1 MTDGGSIVSAEGR
14 MARLEAPEIE
24 RELLLQTLD
33 ALDTGLLALDE
44 DRRIV
49 ALNQTLAKGW
59 GIDRDEAAGKALGE
73 VFKPEAE
80 RWYLPERGQKSEPG
94 RSTREIRGTIADRE
108 VLMRYSSTPLGDGGA
123 LLIRVEDLVD
133 ADTEEEVFR
142 NTERLISLGELS
154 ARVAHEIR
162 NPLTG
167 VRTTVQFVASKLRGG
182 DSRRDDLQD
191 VLKELD
197 RIEQIITDLLLFARP
212 QAARPASTDLREIVE
227 KVLDNLARRL
237 KDASV
242 EVERDLE
249 TDQPLPDVMVDPDM
263 AQQVV
268 LNLVINAIQAMPE
281 GGTLRASIGL
291 RRTRY
296 KKAYVDVSITDSGP
310 GIPDDVKEKIFDP
323 FFTTRSMGTGLGL
336 SISLQIA
343 REHGGNLTARNLTQ
357 GATFRFSLPAIP
369 PESEEEPKRDE
380 PARETSSKEAPTK
393 EPVKEEKD

>member
-1 MTDGGSIVSAEGR
+1 MPRV
-14 MARLEAPEIE
+14 EAPEIE
-24 RELLLQTLD
+24 RTLLVRVLD

-44 DRRIV
+44 ERCVTAI
-49 ALNQTLAKGW
+49 NETLARGW
-59 GIDRDEAAGKALGE
+59 GVDRTDVIGLPIGE
-73 VFKPEAE
+73 VFESETE
-80 RWYLPERGQKSEPG
+80 RWYLPERGSRGEAG
-94 RSTREIRGTIADRE
+94 RATREVRGTVAERE
-108 VLMRYSSTPLGDGGA
+108 VLMRYSASGLGDSGA
-123 LLIRVEDLVD
+123 VLIRVEDLVD

-212 QAARPASTDLREIVE
+212 QAGRPVPTDLREVVE
-227 KVLDNLARRL
+227 KALDNLARRL
-237 KDASV
+237 EDSGI
-242 EVERDLE
+242 EVERDLDE
-249 TDQPLPDVMVDPDM
+249 GLPPVTVDPDM

-268 LNLVINAIQAMPE
+268 LNLAINAIQAMPE
-281 GGTLRASIGL
+281 GGTLRVTLGL

-296 KKAYVDVSITDSGP
+296 KKAYLDVVVVDTGA
-310 GIPDDVKEKIFDP
+310 GIPDDVKEKMFDP

-343 REHGGNLTARNLTQ
+343 REHGGNLTARNLAQ
-357 GATFRFSLPAIP
+357 GGAAFRFSLPVVLS
-369 PESEEEPKRDE
+369 PESEEE
-380 PARETSSKEAPTK
+380 REGR
-393 EPVKEEKD
+393 

>member
-1 MTDGGSIVSAEGR
+1 

-59 GIDRDEAAGKALGE
+59 GIDREEAAGKALGE

-80 RWYLPERGQKSEPG
+80 RWYLPERGARAESG
-94 RSTREIRGTIADRE
+94 RATREVRGTVADRE

-212 QAARPASTDLREIVE
+212 QAARPVPTDLREVLE

-237 KDASV
+237 KDASID
-242 EVERDLE
+242 VERDLDTE
-249 TDQPLPDVMVDPDM
+249 QPLPHVLVDPDM

-268 LNLVINAIQAMPE
+268 LNMVINAIQAMPE

-310 GIPDDVKEKIFDP
+310 GIPEDVKEKIFDP

-357 GATFRFSLPAIP
+357 GAAFRFSLPAIP
-369 PESEEEPKRDE
+369 PESEEEPKRE
-380 PARETSSKEAPTK
+380 EAP
-393 EPVKEEKD
+393 KEEEKEKG

>member
-1 MTDGGSIVSAEGR
+1 

-59 GIDRDEAAGKALGE
+59 GIDREEAAGKALGE
-73 VFKPEAE
+73 VFKPEVE
-80 RWYLPERGQKSEPG
+80 RWYLPERGARAESG
-94 RSTREIRGTIADRE
+94 RATREVRGTVVDRE
-108 VLMRYSSTPLGDGGA
+108 VLMRYTSTPLGDGGA

-212 QAARPASTDLREIVE
+212 QAARPVPTDLREVLE

-237 KDASV
+237 KDASI
-242 EVERDLE
+242 EVERDLDTE
-249 TDQPLPDVMVDPDM
+249 QPLPHVLVDPDM

-310 GIPDDVKEKIFDP
+310 GISEDVKEKIFDP

-357 GATFRFSLPAIP
+357 GAAFRFSLPAIP
-369 PESEEEPKRDE
+369 PESEEEPKRE
-380 PARETSSKEAPTK
+380 E
-393 EPVKEEKD
+393 VLKEEEKG